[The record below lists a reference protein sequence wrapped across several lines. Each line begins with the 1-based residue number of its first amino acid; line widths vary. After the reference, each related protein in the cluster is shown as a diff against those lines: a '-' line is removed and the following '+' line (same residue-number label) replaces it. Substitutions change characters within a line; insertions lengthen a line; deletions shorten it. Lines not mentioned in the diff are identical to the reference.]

1 MERVSWQPLALLL
14 LAAAAAVAS
23 GTEVGYDGRSMV
35 IDGERRLLISG
46 SIHYPRST
54 PEMWPDLIR
63 KAKEGGLDAIETYVF
78 WNGHEPRRRQYNF
91 EGSYDIVRFFKEV
104 QDAGMYAILRIGPYI
119 CGEWNYGG
127 LPAWL
132 RDISGMQFRMHNN
145 PFEQEMETF
154 TTLIVDKLKEAKM
167 FAGQGGPIILSQIE
181 NEYGNV
187 MDKLNNDESASE
199 YIHWC
204 AAMANKQNVGVPWIM
219 CQQDQDVPPNVINT
233 CNGFYCHDWFPKRT
247 DIPKIW
253 TENWTGWFKAW
264 DKPDFHRSAEDIA
277 FSVAMFFQ
285 TRGSLQNYYMYH
297 GGTNFGRTSGGPY
310 ITTSYDY
317 DAPLDEYGKIRQ
329 PKYGH
334 LKDLHNVLKSME
346 KILLHG
352 DYKDTTMGNTNVM
365 VTKYTLD
372 NSSACFIS
380 NKFDDKEVNVT
391 LDDGATHV
399 VPAWSVSI
407 LPDCKT
413 VAYNS
418 AKIKTQ
424 TSVMVKRPGVE
435 TVTDGLAWSWMPE
448 NLHPFMTDEKGNFRK
463 NELLEQIATSGDQS
477 DYLWYRTS
485 LEHKGESNYKLH
497 VNTTGHELYAFV
509 NGKLVGRHYAPNGG
523 FVFQMET
530 PVKLHSGKNYISLL
544 SATIGLKNYGALF
557 EMMPAGI
564 VGGPVK
570 LVDTVTNTTAYD
582 LSNSSWSYKAG
593 LAGEYRETHLD
604 KAKDRSQWRGGTIPV
619 HRPFT
624 WYKAT
629 FEAPTGEE
637 PVVADLLG
645 LGKGVVWVNGNNLGR
660 YWPSY
665 VAADMDG
672 CRRCDYRGTF
682 MADGDGQKCLTGCNE
697 PSQRFYHVPRSFL
710 KAGEPNTMVLFEEAG
725 GDPTRAS
732 ASRAA
737 SAARTRA
744 ASASPRQRWRR
755 SRAACVGKE
764 SCTVRHTEDFRAGSG
779 CDSGVLTVQATC

>member
-1 MERVSWQPLALLL
+1 MERVSLLPLVLL
-14 LAAAAAVAS
+14 LAAAAAGGVS
-23 GTEVGYDGRSMV
+23 GTEVAYNDRALV
-35 IDGERRLLISG
+35 IDGERRIVISG

-78 WNGHEPRRRQYNF
+78 WNGHEPRRREYNF
-91 EGSYDIVRFFKEV
+91 EGSYDIVRFFKEI

-132 RDISGMQFRMHNN
+132 REISGMQFRMHNH
-145 PFEQEMETF
+145 PFEREMETF

-181 NEYGNV
+181 NEYGNI
-187 MDKLNNDESASE
+187 MGKLNNNESASE

-219 CQQDQDVPPNVINT
+219 CQQDDDVPPNVINT

-253 TENWTGWFKAW
+253 TENWTGW
-264 DKPDFHRSAEDIA
+264 
-277 FSVAMFFQ
+277 
-285 TRGSLQNYYMYH
+285 
-297 GGTNFGRTSGGPY
+297 
-310 ITTSYDY
+310 
-317 DAPLDEYGKIRQ
+317 Q

-352 DYKDTTMGNTNVM
+352 DYKDTNISSSNVT

-391 LDDGATHV
+391 LDGGATHV

-424 TSVMVKRPGVE
+424 TLVMVKRPEVE
-435 TVTDGLAWSWMPE
+435 TVREGLAWSWMPE
-448 NLHPFMTDEKGNFRK
+448 NLQPFMTDEKGNFRK

-485 LEHKGESNYKLH
+485 FEHKGEATYKLH

-509 NGKLVGRHYAPNGG
+509 NGKLVGKQHSPNGG

-544 SATIGLKNYGALF
+544 SCTIGLKNYGALF

-604 KAKDRSQWRGGTIPV
+604 KADDRSQWSGGLNGTIPV

-629 FEAPTGEE
+629 FEAPAGKE

-645 LGKGVVWVNGNNLGR
+645 LGKGV
-660 YWPSY
+660 
-665 VAADMDG
+665 AE
-672 CRRCDYRGTF
+672 
-682 MADGDGQKCLTGCNE
+682 GDGLKCLTGCNE

-710 KAGEPNTMVLFEEAG
+710 RAGEPNTMVLFEEAG
-725 GDPTRAS
+725 GDPTRVNFHTVAVG
-732 ASRAA
+732 AA
-737 SAARTRA
+737 CAEAAEVGDESKA
-744 ASASPRQRWRR
+744 ALAAFT
-755 SRAACVGKE
+755 AACVGKE
-764 SCTVRHTEDFRAGSG
+764 SCAVRHTEDFRAGSG